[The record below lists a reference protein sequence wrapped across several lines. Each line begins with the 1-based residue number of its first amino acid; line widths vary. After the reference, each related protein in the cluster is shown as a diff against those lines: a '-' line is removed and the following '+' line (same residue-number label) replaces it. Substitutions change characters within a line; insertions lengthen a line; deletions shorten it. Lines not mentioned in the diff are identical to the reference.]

1 MSAIISVRNVSKQ
14 YRVGAV
20 RPAYQTLR
28 DSLAGV
34 VHSRK
39 NRGKDRSE
47 SATTIWALK
56 DIAFD
61 VKPGE
66 SIGIV
71 GKNGAGKSTLLK
83 ILSRVTDPTTGT
95 ITLGGRIGSLLEVGT
110 GFHPELTGRENVFLN
125 GAILGMSRAEI
136 QRKFDQIV
144 AFSEIEKFIDTPVKW
159 YSSGMY
165 LRLAFAVSA
174 HLEPEILILDEVIA
188 VGDFDFQQKCF
199 AKINELTK
207 RGGTILFVSH
217 NMDAVCRLCP
227 RALLISGGKL
237 IDDGPSEQIAKS
249 YRHRTLSAQPEREWP
264 ESSTA
269 PGNAVVRLT
278 AIRVKDE
285 SGRVCDRL
293 DIRRPIGIEMQ
304 FRVLQPGYVLKPN
317 LHFFNESRAYLF
329 VSGDNDALSDEVRPP
344 GTYST
349 TAWIPGNLLAEGVVY
364 VNAAIT
370 TLHPLFVHFDE
381 HDVISFEVWDPLE
394 DNPTRGRYRGSI
406 PGLIRPRLAWETAF
420 EPLSEAAEA
429 EIGAGVI
436 A

>member
-1 MSAIISVRNVSKQ
+1 MPAIISVRNVSKQ
-14 YRVGAV
+14 YRVGAL

-28 DSLAGV
+28 ESLAGV
-34 VHSRK
+34 VHSRR
-39 NRGKDRSE
+39 NRDKDRSQ
-47 SATTIWALK
+47 SPTTIWALK

-61 VKPGE
+61 VMPGE
-66 SIGIV
+66 SIGIL

-136 QRKFDQIV
+136 QLKFDQIV

-199 AKINELTK
+199 AKISELTK
-207 RGGTILFVSH
+207 SGRTILFVSH
-217 NMDAVCRLCP
+217 NLDSVCRLCP
-227 RALLISGGKL
+227 RALLISNGKL

-249 YRHRTLSAQPEREWP
+249 YRHRTLSAQPQRVWP
-264 ESSTA
+264 QASTA
-269 PGNAVVRLT
+269 PGNGVVRLI
-278 AIRVKDE
+278 AVRVKDE
-285 SGRVCDRL
+285 NGRLCDRL
-293 DIRRPIGIEMQ
+293 DIRRSIGIEMQ
-304 FRVLQPGYVLKPN
+304 FRVLQAGHVLKPN
-317 LHFFNESRAYLF
+317 VHFFNENRVYLF
-329 VSGDNDALSDEVRPP
+329 VSADNDEFADSPRAT
-344 GTYST
+344 GTYTT
-349 TAWIPGNLLAEGVVY
+349 TAWIPGNLLADGIVY
-364 VNAAIT
+364 VNVAIT
-370 TLHPLFVHFDE
+370 TLHPLFIHLNE
-381 HDVISFEVWDPLE
+381 QDVVSFEVCDTLE
-394 DNPTRGRYRGSI
+394 DSPTRVRYRGSI
-406 PGLIRPRLAWETAF
+406 PGLIRPRLSWETAF
-420 EPLSEAAEA
+420 EPLSEVEEA
-429 EIGAGVI
+429 NIGAGVM